1 MKSLL
6 KLIEHKGG
14 KTMLKRITAI
24 ILVTLL
30 MCISLTGCGG
40 QQTTSTVPHSAAQD
54 TIVPRTVTNLNG
66 SVITVQ
72 AEVNRVAAVFGPAYE
87 KIVVLGAEDKIMADG
102 DFHISGW
109 PWSNVIYKRLN
120 NIPGIP
126 NAHTQLNIEDLLK
139 YKLQVVFD
147 FPNAQQ
153 VQKMKEAGIVD
164 IPSVSTGKF
173 EDTKNMLRFYG
184 KILGNKEEQAAEEYA
199 KYFDE
204 KVKMIT
210 DITSKIPENERPSVY
225 FANQKI
231 LLTHGKSSD
240 IPEVIKLA
248 GGRCVSLDVQGGSS
262 TQVNVEQ
269 LLQWNPQFI
278 FVDHAGSSGNE
289 PAESVIKKTLDD
301 TRYQKISAVENQ
313 KVFICPTGAFF
324 WDSGVQKVLLLMWM
338 AQKLHPTE
346 FSTLDMSKEL
356 KTFYTKFF
364 NYNLSD
370 DQAKKIL
377 AHLNP

>member
-1 MKSLL
+1 
-6 KLIEHKGG
+6 
-14 KTMLKRITAI
+14 MLKRITAI

>member
-1 MKSLL
+1 
-6 KLIEHKGG
+6 
-14 KTMLKRITAI
+14 MLKRITAA
-24 ILVTLL
+24 ILVILL
-30 MCISLTGCGG
+30 LWISLTGCAS
-40 QQTTSTVPHSAAQD
+40 QQTNLPFSPSAGQD
-54 TIVPRTVTNLNG
+54 TIGPRTVTNLDG
-66 SVITVQ
+66 SIIIVPS
-72 AEVNRVAAVFGPAYE
+72 EGNRVAAVFGPAYE
-87 KIVVLGAEDKIMADG
+87 KLVVLGAEDKIIADG

-120 NIPGIP
+120 NVPGIP

-153 VQKMKEAGIVD
+153 VQKMKNAGIAD

-173 EDTKNMLRFYG
+173 EDTKNMLMVYG
-184 KILGNKEEQAAEEYA
+184 KVLGKKEEQVAEEYA

-210 DITSKIPENERPSVY
+210 DITSKISENERPSIY

-231 LLTHGKSSD
+231 LLTHGNSSD

-248 GGRCVSLDVQGGSS
+248 GGHCVSQNVKGGSS

-269 LLQWNPQFI
+269 LLQWNPQYI

-289 PAESVIKKTLDD
+289 PAESVIKKILDD

-313 KVFICPTGAFF
+313 RVFICPTGVFF
-324 WDSGVQKVLLLMWM
+324 WDSGVQKILLLMWM

-346 FSTLDMSKEL
+346 FSALDMTKEL
-356 KTFYTKFF
+356 ETFYSKFF
-364 NYNLSD
+364 NYKLSD